1 MSSFKQKFTVQARK
15 FEASKIIAKF
25 PDRIPIICERS
36 VTCTSLPPM
45 DKRKFLV
52 PRVLTVGQFLFVVRK
67 RIKISSEEA
76 LFIMWGDQYTKMVSS
91 TSTVGEVYEDMRSDE
106 DGFLY
111 CTYLSE
117 NTFGTCS

>member
-52 PRVLTVGQFLFVVRK
+52 ELIKCVDHDSIEDPSQGSKPMVVLQPVPQPEDSADASK
-67 RIKISSEEA
+67 RH
-76 LFIMWGDQYTKMVSS
+76 
-91 TSTVGEVYEDMRSDE
+91 
-106 DGFLY
+106 
-111 CTYLSE
+111 
-117 NTFGTCS
+117 